1 MTGRE
6 GSRRRTVRVPA
17 LIVACA
23 AVVVATPGPLLSAGA
38 APQLSGAVSASSL
51 QPQQTL
57 LRSYCVTCH
66 NQRLQTAGL
75 ALDALDL
82 ERIAE
87 HAEVWEKVVRKL
99 RAGVMPPAGRPRPSS
114 LEYDRFASWLEG
126 ELDRAAAVAPDPGR
140 TDTLHRLNRAE
151 YRNAILDL
159 LALEIDVAE
168 LLPADDA
175 SYGFDNIAASLRIS
189 PTLLE
194 RYLLAARTVSRAAV
208 GVSALPPGVATYIV
222 PFDLS
227 QEGHVEGLPLGT
239 RGGTVIQHHFP
250 RDGEYVIQVKLALD
264 TQDNVPRY
272 DETHDL
278 EVALDGERVR
288 LFTLAGEP
296 DSEELEQQ
304 VRFDDFEQAGLRR
317 NIDADWRVR
326 LAVKAGARAVS
337 AAFLETPPVLTEA
350 TRFGPFRPL
359 RLALKEPFERPYV
372 GGFFNEETRSGPYV
386 ARVTITGPFESTGA
400 GDTPSRRRILVCHP
414 TSVTEDLPCAKTILS
429 TLGRRAYRRPVSEAE
444 LARLLAAYTDGRD
457 DAGFEGGIELAVRH
471 LLMEPAFLFRVERDP
486 ADIEP
491 DSAYR
496 ISDLELAS
504 RLSFFLWSSIPDDEL
519 LDLAERD
526 RLGDPEVVA
535 QQVRRM
541 LRDSRTERGFV
552 NNFTGQWLY
561 TRNLPDV
568 TPHLRLFPDFD
579 ENLRQAFR
587 LETEMFFDSILRE
600 NRSVLE
606 LLTADYTFVNERL
619 ARHYGI
625 PNVMGSRFRRV
636 TLSDDSRRGLLGK
649 GSILATTSYPHRTS
663 PVVRGKWILENLLG
677 MPPPPPPP
685 DVPDL
690 KDTNAEG
697 QVLSMRDRMVQH
709 RANPACASCHAMMDP
724 LGLAL
729 ENFDAVGRW
738 RTRSEAFTPVDAS
751 GALPDGTP
759 FEGVD
764 GLREALLTRSELF
777 VTTLTEK
784 LLTYALGRGLE
795 YYDAPAVRRIVRAAA
810 ADDYRFQSLLLG
822 VVNSLPFQ
830 MRRSAAPA
838 LDVAVA
844 SANDESAVHVP
855 RAREDGR

>member
-1 MTGRE
+1 MTRRR
-6 GSRRRTVRVPA
+6 GSRRRWARV
-17 LIVACA
+17 LVSIVA
-23 AVVVATPGPLLSAGA
+23 VVAVGALAVASATPLLSAGA
-38 APQLSGAVSASSL
+38 APQRSTAVSASSL
-51 QPQQTL
+51 EQQHTL
-57 LRSYCVTCH
+57 LRRYCLTCH
-66 NQRLQTAGL
+66 NERLRTAGL
-75 ALDALDL
+75 ALDTLDL
-82 ERIAE
+82 EQVGE
-87 HAEVWEKVVRKL
+87 HAVVWEKVVRKL
-99 RAGVMPPAGRPRPSS
+99 RTGVMPPAGRPRPSR

-126 ELDRAAAVAPDPGR
+126 ELDRAAAVVPDPGR
-140 TDTLHRLNRAE
+140 TDALHRLNRAE
-151 YRNAILDL
+151 YRNAIADL

-189 PTLLE
+189 PTLVE
-194 RYLLAARTVSRAAV
+194 RYLLAARTVSQAAV
-208 GVSALPPGVATYIV
+208 GVSAVPPGVTAYVV

-239 RGGTVIQHHFP
+239 RGGAVIRHHFP
-250 RDGEYVIQVKLALD
+250 QNGEYIIQAKLALD

-272 DETHDL
+272 DDTHHL

-288 LFTLAGEP
+288 RFTLPGEP
-296 DSEELEQQ
+296 DSEELKQR
-304 VRFDDFEQAGLRR
+304 VRFDDFEQAGARR
-317 NIDADWRVR
+317 DVDADWHVR
-326 LAVKAGARAVS
+326 LAVRAGVREVS
-337 AAFLETPPVLTEA
+337 AAFIEHPPVLTEA

-372 GGFFNEETRSGPYV
+372 GGFFNEETRSGPYL
-386 ARVTITGPFESTGA
+386 ARITITGPFASSGV
-400 GDTPSRRRILVCHP
+400 GDTASRRRIFVCHP
-414 TSVTEDLPCAKTILS
+414 EPATDDAPCAKQILS

-444 LARLLAAYTDGRD
+444 LGRLLAAYADGRD

-491 DSAYR
+491 GSAYHV
-496 ISDLELAS
+496 SDLSLAT

-526 RLGDPEVVA
+526 RLGDPDVLA

-541 LRDSRTERGFV
+541 LVDARTERGLV
-552 NNFTGQWLY
+552 TNFTGQWLY

-579 ENLRQAFR
+579 ESLRQAFR
-587 LETEMFFDSILRE
+587 RETELFFDSILQE

-625 PNVMGSRFRRV
+625 PHVRGSRFRRV
-636 TLSDDSRRGLLGK
+636 TLSDENRWGLLGK

-677 MPPPPPPP
+677 SPPPPPPP

-690 KDTNAEG
+690 RDTDAEG

-709 RANPACASCHAMMDP
+709 RANPVCASCHAMMDP

-738 RTRSEAFTPVDAS
+738 RARNEAFTAVDAS

-764 GLREALLTRSELF
+764 GLREALLSRSELF

-795 YYDAPAVRRIVRAAA
+795 PYDAPAVRRIVRAAA
-810 ADDYRFQSLLLG
+810 ADDYRFQSLVLG
-822 VVNSLPFQ
+822 VVNSAPFK

-838 LDVAVA
+838 PNAAVA
-844 SANDESAVHVP
+844 S
-855 RAREDGR
+855 GR